1 MDVVT
6 LSDRMERLGIT
17 RTEVAREAGRSLGHV
32 SMCLNGQRAMSE
44 YLAGVVRELIE
55 EREVQMAKGRNK
67 T

>member
-1 MDVVT
+1 MNVFV
-6 LSDRMERLGIT
+6 LSDKMEAVGIT

-55 EREVQMAKGRNK
+55 EREAQAAKARNK

>member
-1 MDVVT
+1 MDVFT
-6 LSDRMERLGIT
+6 LSDSMERLGIT
-17 RTEVAREAGRSLGHV
+17 RSEVAREAGRSLGHV

-55 EREVQMAKGRNK
+55 GREAQMAKGRNK

>member
-1 MDVVT
+1 MNVFG
-6 LSDRMERLGIT
+6 LSDQMERLGIT
-17 RTEVAREAGRSLGHV
+17 RSEVAREAGRSLGHV

-55 EREVQMAKGRNK
+55 EREAQMAKGRKK

>member
-1 MDVVT
+1 MDVFT
-6 LSDRMERLGIT
+6 LSDSMERLGIT

-55 EREVQMAKGRNK
+55 EREAQMAKGTK
-67 T
+67 QS